1 MRKVYYKPTVMIKR
15 FEMERQAALCGS
27 GIEELV
33 TVWMNND
40 IEKLKKNKQDRA
52 K

>member
-1 MRKVYYKPTVMIKR
+1 MRKVYYKPTVIIKR
-15 FEMERQAALCGS
+15 FEMERQVALCGS
-27 GIEELV
+27 SIEEIV

-40 IEKLKKNKQDRA
+40 IEKLKKDNQDRA